1 MQSALDTV
9 EGSRCGQSIACMQAI
24 DWPHRE
30 WLIGASAGCRNQKLI
45 ILSFRLS
52 TIAEQVSFTAL
63 EGGQFDPPL
72 ILVDSAG
79 AGGTMGALPP

>member
-1 MQSALDTV
+1 MQSAPDTV
-9 EGSRCGQSIACMQAI
+9 EGSRCGQSIETAVSI

-52 TIAEQVSFTAL
+52 TIAEQSATQRKKAC
-63 EGGQFDPPL
+63 GG
-72 ILVDSAG
+72 VDDGG
-79 AGGTMGALPP
+79 AVLRASTVI